1 MAMDVLIT
9 GADTDLG
16 RAVADGFNAVGHRLL
31 LTGVDADALEAV
43 ARGVGGDAVVC
54 DPADPA
60 GLADAQLRIPHDLD
74 AVVIVPPPARIS
86 GDPRAFTLADTA
98 VAWRSA
104 LDRTVVSTVLT
115 VQAIGDHLRSG
126 GSIVA
131 VVPVGSGTESGPE
144 AAAKA
149 ALTTWTSAQ
158 ADHFGAR
165 GITINTVACG
175 RAAQPGY
182 QGLAVEPP
190 SAATEIARMALF
202 LATPAARHITGQT
215 MHVGRGAA
223 VTYG

>member
-1 MAMDVLIT
+1 MDVLIT

-16 RAVADGFNAVGHRLL
+16 RSVAERFSTAGHRLV
-31 LTGVDADALEAV
+31 LTGTGADALDSA
-43 ARGVGGDAVVC
+43 ARGFGADAVVL

-74 AVVIVPPPARIS
+74 AVVIVPPAAWEG

-98 VAWRSA
+98 SAWRSA

-115 VQAIGDHLRSG
+115 VQAVGDHLCSG

-131 VVPVGSGTESGPE
+131 VVPVGSGTDNGPE

-149 ALTTWTSAQ
+149 ALTTWTSSQ

-182 QGLAVEPP
+182 PGLAVEAP
-190 SAATEIARMALF
+190 SAAAEIARMAVF

-215 MHVGRGAA
+215 LHVGRGAA